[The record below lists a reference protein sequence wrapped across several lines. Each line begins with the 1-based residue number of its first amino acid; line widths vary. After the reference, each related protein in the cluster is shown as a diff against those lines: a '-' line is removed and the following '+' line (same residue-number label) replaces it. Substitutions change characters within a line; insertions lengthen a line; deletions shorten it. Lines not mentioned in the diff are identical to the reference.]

1 MDNRRHYFLVLV
13 VVVVAIIGFSIRAD
27 KIITE
32 QARIWDRPKFISS
45 SLGF

>member
-27 KIITE
+27 KVITE
-32 QARIWDRPKFISS
+32 
-45 SLGF
+45 